1 MSTKIIPT
9 KTINAAFIAALLAGT
24 MSCAA
29 AQSRPSK
36 TSAPASPPPA
46 ADAGTSVPNAL
57 QGFQQNRNQPVK
69 IEASRLEV
77 RDKDKVA
84 TFTGNVKVVQ
94 GDTTMH
100 CKVLVVFYEKKDE
113 GQGAPAAQA
122 QANAKPGAPM
132 PAATPGPGG
141 SSQINRL
148 EAKGNVVVT
157 QKDQTATGDTGLF
170 DMKSN
175 TVTMTGNVLV
185 SQGQNVLRG
194 ERLVVDLT
202 TGVSRVD
209 AGASNGPVRMLIQQ
223 GAQPNAQQ
231 QGTPSSN
238 TQQQGAAQ
246 PSGST
251 GSPAKFAPRGIY

>member
-1 MSTKIIPT
+1 MSAN
-9 KTINAAFIAALLAGT
+9 TINAAFVAAFLAGSI
-24 MSCAA
+24 SCAV
-29 AQSRPSK
+29 AQSRPNTTSK
-36 TSAPASPPPA
+36 ASTPVA
-46 ADAGTSVPNAL
+46 AESGTSVPNAL
-57 QGFQQNRNQPVK
+57 QGFQQNRGQPVK

-84 TFTGNVKVVQ
+84 TFSGNVKVVQ

-113 GQGAPAAQA
+113 AQGTPAGAQ
-122 QANAKPGAPM
+122 PGAPM
-132 PAATPGPGG
+132 PAAAPGPAG
-141 SSQINRL
+141 SSQISRL
-148 EAKGNVVVT
+148 EAKGSVVVT

-185 SQGQNVLRG
+185 SQGPNVLRG

-209 AGASNGPVRMLIQQ
+209 AGSSYGPVRMLIQQ
-223 GAQPNAQQ
+223 GPPNAQQ
-231 QGTPSSN
+231 GAPSSN
-238 TQQQGAAQ
+238 TQQGVAQ
-246 PSGST
+246 PNGST
-251 GSPAKFAPRGIY
+251 GSPKFAPQRIY

>member
-1 MSTKIIPT
+1 MSA
-9 KTINAAFIAALLAGT
+9 KTINAAFIAAALAGT
-24 MSCAA
+24 ISCAA

-36 TSAPASPPPA
+36 TSQPASPPA
-46 ADAGTSVPNAL
+46 ADGSTGVPNAL
-57 QGFQQNRNQPVK
+57 QGFQQNRGQPVK

-113 GQGAPAAQA
+113 AQGGPTGSQ
-122 QANAKPGAPM
+122 PGAPM
-132 PAATPGPGG
+132 PAAAPGPAG

-185 SQGQNVLRG
+185 SQGTNVMRG
-194 ERLVVDLT
+194 EKLVVDLT

-209 AGASNGPVRMLIQQ
+209 AGGGGLVRMLLQNGGPQ
-223 GAQPNAQQ
+223 TNAPPGA
-231 QGTPSSN
+231 PSSN
-238 TQQQGAAQ
+238 TQQGAAQ
-246 PSGST
+246 PNGST
-251 GSPAKFAPRGIY
+251 GAPAKFAPRGIY

>member
-1 MSTKIIPT
+1 MSVKS
-9 KTINAAFIAALLAGT
+9 INAFIAAFLAGAI
-24 MSCAA
+24 SCAA
-29 AQSRPSK
+29 AQSRSNTTSK
-36 TSAPASPPPA
+36 ASTPATES
-46 ADAGTSVPNAL
+46 GTSVPNAL
-57 QGFQQNRNQPVK
+57 QGFQQNRGQPVK

-84 TFTGNVKVVQ
+84 TFSGNVKVVQ

-113 GQGAPAAQA
+113 AQGAQAAQA
-122 QANAKPGAPM
+122 QSGAKPGAPM
-132 PAATPGPGG
+132 PAAAPGPGG

-194 ERLVVDLT
+194 EKLVVDLT

-209 AGASNGPVRMLIQQ
+209 SGGGMVRMLLNNAGPQPNAPP
-223 GAQPNAQQ
+223 GAPSPNAQQ
-231 QGTPSSN
+231 QGT
-238 TQQQGAAQ
+238 AQ
-246 PSGST
+246 PHAST
-251 GSPAKFAPRGIY
+251 GSPKFAPQRIY